1 MYLFSAVPR
10 KALLTERDF
19 PELSPLSANWQM
31 MREEALK
38 LNDEGYIRSALHNND
53 IGFNSF
59 FKRGWKRFYLKWYD
73 QPLASAQALCP
84 RTVAL
89 LNGLPNVK
97 GAMFALLGPN
107 SYLTP
112 HRDLFAGSLRYHL
125 GLVTANSDAC
135 FISVDGE
142 RYAWR
147 DGEAVLFDETYIH
160 FVENNTDVTRIILLC
175 DIERPL
181 RVRLM
186 QAVNRW
192 VSRCVVAASSTQNVE
207 NEPVGAR
214 IGYQLVTAT
223 ELEAAR
229 RAAQAPPAPPPLP
242 PDSRDGRLPLS
253 FAQQRLWFLAHMEG
267 VSETYHIPFG
277 MRLRGQLDV
286 DALQAALN
294 RIVARHEALRTTFEL
309 DGALPVQRIAPEAEA
324 RFALRYTDLCGL
336 PDTEAEA
343 ELKRRAVAVH

>member
-1 MYLFSAVPR
+1 MMSTAILAPNNLILAAFLGSVLYVHLRGKVRFSFVRQLFNHSSLLAPYNALMYLFSAVPR
-10 KALLTERDF
+10 KPLLTERDF
-19 PELSPLSANWQM
+19 PGLSVLSANWQM

-38 LNDEGYIRSALHNND
+38 LNDEGYIRVALNNND

-89 LNGLPNVK
+89 LSGLPSVK

-112 HRDLFAGSLRYHL
+112 HRDPFAGSLRYHL

-142 RYAWR
+142 RYAWK

-175 DIERPL
+175 DVERPL
-181 RVRLM
+181 RARLM

-192 VSRCVVAASSTQNVE
+192 VSRCIVAASSTQNVE
-207 NEPVGAR
+207 NEPVGALNR
-214 IGYQLVTAT
+214 FYGRVYHPVAARVNS
-223 ELEAAR
+223 AAR
-229 RAAQAPPAPPPLP
+229 RLKQRNRPLYRTLQY
-242 PDSRDGRLPLS
+242 SIVLGRS
-253 FAQQRLWFLAHMEG
+253 
-267 VSETYHIPFG
+267 I
-277 MRLRGQLDV
+277 
-286 DALQAALN
+286 
-294 RIVARHEALRTTFEL
+294 
-309 DGALPVQRIAPEAEA
+309 
-324 RFALRYTDLCGL
+324 
-336 PDTEAEA
+336 
-343 ELKRRAVAVH
+343 

>member
-1 MYLFSAVPR
+1 MMSTAILAPKYLILAAFLASVLYVHLRGKVRFSFVRQLFNHSSLLAPYNALMYLFSAVPR
-10 KALLTERDF
+10 RPLLSERDF
-19 PELSPLSANWQM
+19 PGLSVLSANWEM

-38 LNDEGYIRSALHNND
+38 LNDEGFIRVALNNND

-84 RTVAL
+84 QTVAL
-89 LNGLPNVK
+89 LSGLPNVK

-112 HRDLFAGSLRYHL
+112 HRDPFAGSLRYHL

-142 RYAWR
+142 RYAWK

-175 DIERPL
+175 DVERPL
-181 RVRLM
+181 RARVM

-192 VSRCVVAASSTQNVE
+192 VSRCIVAASSTQNVE
-207 NEPVGAR
+207 DEPVGALNR
-214 IGYQLVTAT
+214 FYGRVYHPVAARVNS
-223 ELEAAR
+223 AAR
-229 RAAQAPPAPPPLP
+229 RLKH
-242 PDSRDGRLPLS
+242 SNR
-253 FAQQRLWFLAHMEG
+253 
-267 VSETYHIPFG
+267 
-277 MRLRGQLDV
+277 
-286 DALQAALN
+286 ALYRTLQYG
-294 RIVARHEALRTTFEL
+294 IVL
-309 DGALPVQRIAPEAEA
+309 GALYLI
-324 RFALRYTDLCGL
+324 FA
-336 PDTEAEA
+336 
-343 ELKRRAVAVH
+343 

>member
-1 MYLFSAVPR
+1 MSTAILAPKYLILAAFLGSVLYVHLRGKVRFSFVRQLFNHSSLLAPYNALMYLFSAVPR
-10 KALLTERDF
+10 KPLLTERDF
-19 PELSPLSANWQM
+19 PGLSVLSANWEM

-38 LNDEGYIRSALHNND
+38 LNDEGFIRVALNNND

-89 LNGLPNVK
+89 LSGLPSVK

-112 HRDLFAGSLRYHL
+112 HRDPFAGSLRYHL

-142 RYAWR
+142 RYAWK

-175 DIERPL
+175 DVERPL
-181 RVRLM
+181 RARLM

-192 VSRCVVAASSTQNVE
+192 VSRCIVAASSTQNVE
-207 NEPVGAR
+207 NEPVGALNR
-214 IGYQLVTAT
+214 FYGRVYHPVAARVNS
-223 ELEAAR
+223 AAR
-229 RAAQAPPAPPPLP
+229 RLKQRNRPLY
-242 PDSRDGRLPLS
+242 R
-253 FAQQRLWFLAHMEG
+253 
-267 VSETYHIPFG
+267 T
-277 MRLRGQLDV
+277 
-286 DALQAALN
+286 LQYS
-294 RIVARHEALRTTFEL
+294 IVF
-309 DGALPVQRIAPEAEA
+309 GALYLI
-324 RFALRYTDLCGL
+324 FA
-336 PDTEAEA
+336 
-343 ELKRRAVAVH
+343 

>member
-1 MYLFSAVPR
+1 MSTALLAPKYLILAAFLASVLYVHLRGKVRFSFVRQLFNHSSLLAPYNALMYLFSAVPS
-10 KALLTERDF
+10 KPLLTERDV
-19 PELSPLSANWQM
+19 PNLAALSANWQM
-31 MREEALK
+31 MRAEALK
-38 LNDEGYIRSALHNND
+38 LNDEGYIRTALHNND

-84 RTVAL
+84 NTVAL
-89 LNGLPNVK
+89 LNGLPSVK

-112 HRDLFAGSLRYHL
+112 HRDPFAGSLRYHL

-142 RYAWR
+142 RYAWK

-181 RVRLM
+181 RARLM

-192 VSRCVVAASSTQNVE
+192 VSRCIVAASSTQNVE
-207 NEPVGAR
+207 DEPVGALNR
-214 IGYQLVTAT
+214 FYGRVYHPI
-223 ELEAAR
+223 AAR
-229 RAAQAPPAPPPLP
+229 VNRAARSLKQRNRPLY
-242 PDSRDGRLPLS
+242 R
-253 FAQQRLWFLAHMEG
+253 
-267 VSETYHIPFG
+267 T
-277 MRLRGQLDV
+277 
-286 DALQAALN
+286 LQYGIL
-294 RIVARHEALRTTFEL
+294 F
-309 DGALPVQRIAPEAEA
+309 GALYLI
-324 RFALRYTDLCGL
+324 FA
-336 PDTEAEA
+336 
-343 ELKRRAVAVH
+343 